1 MPFRLPTDYIQIQ
14 PALRHSEE
22 EWHAAISLVWCP
34 ARDSYTVAVTV
45 HEGADGGDLRS
56 EVVGAPVGSIDLS
69 IALRHACSDVIDF
82 ERRTRN
88 PFDDLV

>member
-1 MPFRLPTDYIQIQ
+1 MAPDIEPQWLAVQ

-22 EWHAAISLVWCP
+22 EWHAAITLVWCP
-34 ARDSYTVAVTV
+34 ARDSYTVSVTL

-56 EVVGAPVGSIDLS
+56 EVVGAPVGSLDL
-69 IALRHACSDVIDF
+69 ARQLRNACTDLIDF

-88 PFDDLV
+88 PFDDLL